1 MWSLEYLVK
10 YIEENKMTFD
20 TNDVNALTY
29 SWSICCRASYRVG
42 FQWGRGT
49 SFGGRGF
56 AGSLAGETWGGNFFL
71 FIQILSAI
79 YVWDGFCRWDM
90 NVNMILGWDKF

>member
-1 MWSLEYLVK
+1 MGPGDIIRWAGFRWV
-10 YIEENKMTFD
+10 
-20 TNDVNALTY
+20 
-29 SWSICCRASYRVG
+29 AS
-42 FQWGRGT
+42 RGDL
-49 SFGGRGF
+49 GGIF
-56 AGSLAGETWGGNFFL
+56 ETWGGNFFL

>member
-1 MWSLEYLVK
+1 MNDTNDINVT
-10 YIEENKMTFD
+10 NV

-29 SWSICCRASYRVG
+29 SWSICCRAGYRVG

-49 SFGGRGF
+49 SFGGQGF
-56 AGSLAGETWGGNFFL
+56 AGSLAGETWSGIFETWGGIFETWGGIFETWGGKFFF

-79 YVWDGFCRWDM
+79 
-90 NVNMILGWDKF
+90 